1 MIFINVN
8 ELPVVDRSTGRGVLQ
23 CSECTDNLPDTSPG
37 EYSVIC
43 MTCGEEQYETGDN
56 HILAVEADAHLLA
69 DDKAVEEYTFYHAT
83 SRQNWEVD
91 IFNAGVSVH
100 VGSIE
105 AALSRIEDI
114 RLTSENYLDGDDI
127 HLYEIKV
134 SAESML
140 DRVIRDETY
149 WADSLDAFLDWT
161 DGRKVVRYINTW
173 ENPGSLSLILDPS
186 AMTIV
191 NHRVI
196 ALEN

>member
-1 MIFINVN
+1 MIFLNVN

-23 CSECTDNLPDTSPG
+23 CSECTHALPDTNPG

-43 MTCGEEQYETGDN
+43 LTCGDEQFETGDN
-56 HILAVEADAHLLA
+56 HLLAVEADAHLLT
-69 DDKAVEEYTFYHAT
+69 DNKALEEYTFYHAT
-83 SRQNWEVD
+83 SRKNWAED
-91 IFNAGVSVH
+91 IIQAGVPVH

-105 AALSRIEDI
+105 AALGRVEDI
-114 RLTSENYLDGDDI
+114 VLTSDSYIEGDDI

-134 SAESML
+134 SAESIL

-149 WADSLDAFLDWT
+149 WAEELEDFLEWT
-161 DGRKVVRYINTW
+161 GDLKVVRYINTW

-191 NHRVI
+191 GHRII